1 MMKKTI
7 LFGVILSCLLL
18 LLLPC
23 VNAIQYK
30 EIRETKKKYIESF
43 ITESNYF
50 KSRDT
55 FQLSILLSII
65 TVLIFIFLFVE
76 LSVYVCL
83 VLSFYLIQPFPIPI
97 YFLQSLVLAFFGL
110 IWLNCWA
117 AVILIE
123 VIIELLKS
131 NVPENLIKN
140 NQHSFF
146 STT

>member
-18 LLLPC
+18 LLSPC

-83 VLSFYLIQPFPIPI
+83 VLSLYLYQPFPIPI
-97 YFLQSLVLAFFGL
+97 DFLQSLVLAFFGL
-110 IWLNCWA
+110 ISLNCWA

-131 NVPENLIKN
+131 NVPEKLIKN